1 MNKQLLISKISEVT
15 GFSKKDSEIFVGAF
29 TGIVVEAVAN
39 GDKVQ
44 LVGFGNFEKKPTKGT
59 EGTIRFGDR
68 KGQKWVSEDSYRVS
82 FKAGKSFLDAV
93 KGIVAE

>member
-59 EGTIRFGDR
+59 TGIIRFGDR
-68 KGQKWVSEDSYRVS
+68 KGETWTSEDSFRVG
-82 FKAGKSFLDAV
+82 FKVGKEFADLV
-93 KGIVAE
+93 KQ